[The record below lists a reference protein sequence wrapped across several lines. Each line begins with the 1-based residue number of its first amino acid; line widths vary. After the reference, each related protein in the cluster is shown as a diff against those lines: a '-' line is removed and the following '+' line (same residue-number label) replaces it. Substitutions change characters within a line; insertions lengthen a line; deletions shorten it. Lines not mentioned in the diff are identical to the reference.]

1 MYHRIGSIEVNE
13 REVDWELYAN
23 RNLDK
28 GVYATQRGLGKI
40 VGRNEATIR
49 NWRRIKDISPITG
62 VVNTTKGLREVSLY
76 DQNEIY
82 AALAE
87 YQPSDMEFFVKFL
100 HDGDY
105 DQIDSKLIL
114 ATMSGK
120 IRDKK
125 KLLEKEIELELA
137 KNTICYTQVETMFGR
152 IDVLTE
158 NEVIEIKTISEW
170 KHAIG
175 QVLVY
180 CLEFPDKK
188 PHVYLF
194 GETSDYLRKQIKD
207 AAARLGVKVSYRE
220 EQEFS

>member
-1 MYHRIGSIEVNE
+1 MYHRINAIEVNG
-13 REVDWELYAN
+13 REVEWELYAN

-28 GVYATQRGLGKI
+28 GIYATQRGLGKI
-40 VGRNEATIR
+40 VNRNEATIR
-49 NWRRIKDISPITG
+49 NWRRIKEISPITG

-87 YQPSDMEFFVKFL
+87 YQPTDMEFFIQFL
-100 HDGDY
+100 HAGDY

-158 NEVIEIKTISEW
+158 DEVVEIKTIAEW

-194 GETSDYLRKQIKD
+194 GETSDYLRKQIRE
-207 AAARLGVKVSYRE
+207 AAGRLGVKVSYRE
-220 EQEFS
+220 EQEFY